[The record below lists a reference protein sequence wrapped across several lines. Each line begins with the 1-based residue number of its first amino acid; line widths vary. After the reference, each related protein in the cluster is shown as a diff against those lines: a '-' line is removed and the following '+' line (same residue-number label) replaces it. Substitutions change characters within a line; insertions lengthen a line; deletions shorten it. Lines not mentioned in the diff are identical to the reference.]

1 MRRIIGFT
9 GLAGAGKDLAASM
22 VPGGHRIAFADPLY
36 QGLATML
43 GIPEGLLRARS
54 TKEVSLVDFGRSPR
68 ELLQTLG
75 TDWGRKLVA
84 PDVWL
89 RVAFWRWERAA
100 AAGHGVIVVPDV
112 RFANE
117 ARQIRSEGGEV
128 WMIHRP
134 GVEPVAAHES
144 EAGLPLRLIDRLVVN
159 NGTVDQLR
167 QRVEATW
174 WAYGSTGRT
183 SVSGNHASNHDS
195 SFHHPN

>member
-1 MRRIIGFT
+1 MKLIGLN
-9 GLAGAGKDLAASM
+9 GPAGAGKDLAASM

-36 QGLATML
+36 AGLAAML
-43 GIPEGLLRARS
+43 DIPEGLLRARS
-54 TKEVSLVDFGRSPR
+54 TKEVPLVDFNRSPR

-84 PDVWL
+84 PDIWL

-100 AAGHGVIVVPDV
+100 AAGHSVIVVPDV
-112 RFANE
+112 RFENE

-144 EAGLPLRLIDRLVVN
+144 EAGLPLRMIDRLVVN
-159 NGTVDQLR
+159 DGTVDQLR
-167 QRVEATW
+167 ERVEATF
-174 WAYGSTGRT
+174 SR
-183 SVSGNHASNHDS
+183 
-195 SFHHPN
+195 